1 MFFSLTHS
9 SPSKFLQRTPN
20 GVILNRFSNDI
31 SSLDNGITSNI
42 LTVIN
47 DFIKNAVLLYAIIT
61 GVKNYISLIP
71 LVIFLVLSYRTRG
84 RYIKVQREVQRLNFI
99 SKSPI
104 IGTCSACITGGPV
117 IRTSKSS
124 DYLSN
129 KLKNLVN
136 ENTKNLI
143 TKEAL
148 HWWFDIQQEIMQ
160 QLVMEIPLYLLT
172 IWGAY
177 NSDKIDKDV
186 IVWLKFLSSFSRT
199 IFRFFIAISGL
210 EVNFIPIERLDKYE
224 NLESEKGYKN
234 IESEKKLFREMNRR
248 THDMGKIYTEK
259 KLKTRLNLR
268 LLDQGRIRMNSIFAR
283 YPTGKENVING
294 IDLEIL
300 PGQSVGI
307 VGRTGAGK
315 SSFTKMLWRALDPF
329 SGNIEIDGTDISSI
343 DVKELRTQLNIV
355 LQKPSV
361 FEGTL
366 LSNLSNGQKLTPPEI
381 QKIRNELIHLGF
393 PQEKLGDR
401 HLNYEVKE
409 GGSNLSQSE
418 KQILS
423 LVKAFRKES
432 SVVILDEAT
441 AYVDP
446 SLETVIQ
453 KRIKEAFKGKTV
465 LTIAHKLSNIID
477 SDRILVMD
485 RGRVAQFG
493 SPKELIE
500 QGEGIFYDLWKRR

>member
-1 MFFSLTHS
+1 MFFALTHS

-20 GVILNRFSNDI
+20 GVIVNRFSNDI
-31 SSLDNGITSNI
+31 SSLDDGITSE
-42 LTVIN
+42 LLGLIN
-47 DFIKNAVLLYAIIT
+47 KFISNAVLLYTLIT
-61 GVKNYISLIP
+61 GVKNYVTLIP
-71 LVIFLVLSYRTRG
+71 VVIFLILGNRIRA
-84 RYIKVQREVQRLNFI
+84 RYITVQREVQRLSFI
-99 SKSPI
+99 TKSPI

-124 DYLSN
+124 GYLSK
-129 KLKNLVN
+129 KLENLVD
-136 ENTKNLI
+136 ENTKNMI
-143 TKEAL
+143 TKEGL
-148 HWWFDIQQEIMQ
+148 DWWFDTQAIFLEQV
-160 QLVMEIPLYLLT
+160 VMNIPLFLIT

-177 NSDKIDKDV
+177 NLNGVDKSVV
-186 IVWLKFLSSFSRT
+186 IWLRFLSTFGQST
-199 IFRFFIAISGL
+199 FRLFLNASGV
-210 EVNFIPIERLDKYE
+210 EVDFIPIERLDKYE
-224 NLESEKGYKN
+224 NLESESGYKN
-234 IESEKKLFREMNRR
+234 IESEKKLFREMSRSSHNKGRN
-248 THDMGKIYTEK
+248 YTAK
-259 KLKTRLNLR
+259 KLKARMELR
-268 LLDQGRIRMNSIFAR
+268 LLTQGRIRLNSVFAV

-366 LSNLSNGQKLTPPEI
+366 LSNLSNGQKLAHLEI
-381 QKIRNELIHLGF
+381 QEMRNELIDLGF
-393 PQEKLGDR
+393 PPEKLGDR
-401 HLNYEVKE
+401 YLAYEVKE

-423 LVKAFRKES
+423 LVKAFRKKS

-453 KRIKEAFKGKTV
+453 RRIKEAFKGKTV

-485 RGRVAQFG
+485 RGRVVQDG
-493 SPKELIE
+493 SPQELI
-500 QGEGIFYDLWKRR
+500 GKGSGIFYELWKRR